1 MVVSMTSGQN
11 YAGVQ
16 MLKWVSILNN
26 GMHLK
31 VNTYYNWFFAHNDV

>member
-31 VNTYYNWFFAHNDV
+31 VNTYYNWFFVHNDV